1 LNEATQYWSITQR
14 VDFIYLFLFSTVN
27 YSNWSTLQIG
37 NTFVFVLYLIAKH
50 PRVQKRL
57 YEELLQVAPGR
68 CSLTAD
74 TLRKAN
80 YLQACIMEAFR

>member
-1 LNEATQYWSITQR
+1 MQG
-14 VDFIYLFLFSTVN
+14 FFFVN
-27 YSNWSTLQIG
+27 YFQFKLYHQWSTLQIG

-74 TLRKAN
+74 TLRKAT